1 MLQYRTSPMSS
12 LKKFR
17 MSKIDDDHPLIDTVD
32 LDKNVSQ
39 TMCRN
44 ASHVGYGMRVGH
56 FQVGSVSVFFC
67 FLLITFTYSGNN
79 TALSKITIP
88 KEHSKA
94 ETACGKVPYTNH
106 KDKVITLNIHF
117 VLKMGKASSL
127 FMFQPFKIL
136 FADKIYLGFFF
147 FSLFLCYC

>member
-1 MLQYRTSPMSS
+1 MMIIHSS
-12 LKKFR
+12 TLWIWTR
-17 MSKIDDDHPLIDTVD
+17 MSHKP
-32 LDKNVSQ
+32 
-39 TMCRN
+39 C
-44 ASHVGYGMRVGH
+44 AEMRPTWDMACVW
-56 FQVGSVSVFFC
+56 VTSKSVLFLFFFC

-117 VLKMGKASSL
+117 VLKMGKASSV